1 MHSYFE
7 RVEALLRRNIGVS
20 LSAQGSAKVR
30 PAPPTAHG
38 PLSEEGV
45 PGERSAFEPSGDD
58 LPFGDGMFLSKDG
71 PERFG
76 RGESAGEDED
86 WMDWADLKK
95 KQQIKKDVEHDE
107 L

>member
-1 MHSYFE
+1 MSRYFE

-45 PGERSAFEPSGDD
+45 PGEGSAFEPSGDD
-58 LPFGDGMFLSKDG
+58 LPLGDGIFFSKDG

-76 RGESAGEDED
+76 QGGNTGEDD
-86 WMDWADLKK
+86 GWVDWAEMKK